1 MRTKLPHLALALA
14 ALLFVPAGEA
24 DSAPARHSHQLTAA
38 GAGDVHVRALR
49 NGRLVC
55 RDATP
60 EERQVL
66 DRSTTSVPLHVISP
80 LRTLSAR
87 ATGLTLTLRAT
98 DQLEAN
104 PEAKAAFLKAAD
116 IWMSRIGTP
125 VTVIIDVD
133 FGATNFGTA
142 FDENVIGS
150 TRSQGLGADD
160 LYADLADALQTHR
173 PATPAFPAIQLPSDL
188 GSTQEGYGPSA
199 LLRAIGFID
208 AVADPVKESD
218 WGDPPRIGFNS
229 AIRFDF
235 NPDDGVS
242 PGRYDFVSTAAHEIG
257 HVLGFSSYAGFTEY
271 ESTASLSFSVWDLF
285 RFRPGVTAQTF
296 PSANRILS
304 SGGEQ
309 VFFEGATSLALSTGR
324 PDGTGGDGFQP
335 SHWKADELSGTY
347 IGIMDPSIASG
358 EKDEITPNDLLAL
371 EVMGWTIGSGSAMP
385 YSWILPSS
393 AKSPGQG
400 GAYYTTALS
409 IANRGAAE
417 ARYTMKFLGHDA
429 DGTNGPK
436 SSEFTLGSNQSVT
449 YEDVLGSVFGQ
460 PDRSYGAIQV
470 NANVSTLSVLGQTAT
485 PVLTD
490 WASCVATG
498 SFGQSV
504 PAFGPAD
511 LVSAGSPKV
520 IVGVREDSTSRT
532 NLILANPGT
541 TNVEVSATLFAPSGA
556 VLGSATWTLPP
567 LGMTQKTQFAREL
580 GATGDVRDAHV
591 LLSTSTSGGSFAAYA
606 AVIDKTTN
614 DPRTLLP
621 R

>member
-1 MRTKLPHLALALA
+1 MRPNPPYLALALA
-14 ALLFVPAGEA
+14 ALLFLPAAEA
-24 DSAPARHSHQLTAA
+24 ASTPARRAHQLTAS
-38 GAGDVHVRALR
+38 GAGDVHVRTVR
-49 NGRLVC
+49 NGQLVC

-60 EERQVL
+60 EERQTL
-66 DRSTTSVPLHVISP
+66 DRSTTAVPVHVISP
-80 LRTLSAR
+80 LKALSAR
-87 ATGLTLTLRAT
+87 AAGLTLTLRAT
-98 DQLEAN
+98 EQLEAN

-116 IWMSRIGTP
+116 IWMSKISTP

-133 FGATNFGTA
+133 YGTTAFGTPFEA
-142 FDENVIGS
+142 NVIGS

-160 LYADLADALQTHR
+160 LYPDLAAALKDHR
-173 PATPAFPAIQLPSDL
+173 PATPSFPASQLPTDL
-188 GSTQEGYGPSA
+188 GSTQAGYGPSA

-208 AVADPVKESD
+208 PVADPVKESA
-218 WGDPPRIGFNS
+218 WGNPPRIGFNS

-235 NPDDGVS
+235 NPDDGIS
-242 PGRYDFVSTAAHEIG
+242 PGRYDFVSTAVHEIG
-257 HVLGFSSYAGFTEY
+257 HVLGFSSYAGYTEY
-271 ESTASLSFSVWDLF
+271 DSTASLSFSVWDLF

-324 PDGTGGDGFQP
+324 PDGTGGDGNQS
-335 SHWKADELSGTY
+335 SHWKADELTGTY
-347 IGIMDPSIASG
+347 IGVMDPTIASG

-371 EVMGWTIGSGSAMP
+371 EVMGWTTGSGSATP

-436 SSEFTLGSNQSVT
+436 SLEYTLGSNQSVT

-470 NANVSTLSVLGQTAT
+470 NASVSTLAILGQTAT

-504 PAFGPAD
+504 PAFASAD

-520 IVGVREDSTSRT
+520 IVGVREDATFRT
-532 NLILANPGT
+532 NLILTNAGT
-541 TNVEVSATLFAPSGA
+541 ASVDVAATLFAPSGA

-567 LGMTQKTQFAREL
+567 LGMTQRTQFAREL
-580 GATGDVRDAHV
+580 GATGDVRDANV

>member
-1 MRTKLPHLALALA
+1 MRPNPPHLALALA
-14 ALLFVPAGEA
+14 TLLFLPAVEA
-24 DSAPARHSHQLTAA
+24 ASTPARRAHQLTAS
-38 GAGDVHVRALR
+38 GAGDVHVRSLR
-49 NGRLVC
+49 NGQLVC

-60 EERQVL
+60 EERRTL
-66 DRSTTSVPLHVISP
+66 DRSTTAVPVHVISP
-80 LRTLSAR
+80 VKALSAR
-87 ATGLTLTLRAT
+87 AAGLTLTLRAT
-98 DQLEAN
+98 EQLEAN

-116 IWMSRIGTP
+116 IWMSKISTP

-133 FGATNFGTA
+133 YGTTAFGTPFEA
-142 FDENVIGS
+142 NVIGS

-160 LYADLADALQTHR
+160 LYPDLAAALKDHR
-173 PATPAFPAIQLPSDL
+173 PATPAFPASQLPTDL
-188 GSTQEGYGPSA
+188 GSTQAGYGPSA

-208 AVADPVKESD
+208 PVADPVKESD
-218 WGDPPRIGFNS
+218 WGNPPRIGFNS

-235 NPDDGVS
+235 NPDDGIS
-242 PGRYDFVSTAAHEIG
+242 AGRYDFVSTAVHEIG
-257 HVLGFSSYAGFTEY
+257 HVLGFSSYAGYTEY
-271 ESTASLSFSVWDLF
+271 DSTASLSFSVWDLF

-324 PDGTGGDGFQP
+324 PDGTGGDGNQS
-335 SHWKADELSGTY
+335 SHWKADELTGTY
-347 IGIMDPSIASG
+347 IGVMDPTIASG

-371 EVMGWTIGSGSAMP
+371 QVMGWTTGSGSATP

-417 ARYTMKFLGHDA
+417 ARYTMRFLGHDA

-436 SSEFTLGSNQSVT
+436 SLEYTLGSNQSVT

-470 NANVSTLSVLGQTAT
+470 NASVSTLAILGQTAT

-504 PAFGPAD
+504 PAFAATD
-511 LVSAGSPKV
+511 LISAGSPKV
-520 IVGVREDSTSRT
+520 IVGVREDATFRT
-532 NLILANPGT
+532 NLILTNAGTAN
-541 TNVEVSATLFAPSGA
+541 VDVAATLFAPSGA

-580 GATGDVRDAHV
+580 GATGDVRDANV